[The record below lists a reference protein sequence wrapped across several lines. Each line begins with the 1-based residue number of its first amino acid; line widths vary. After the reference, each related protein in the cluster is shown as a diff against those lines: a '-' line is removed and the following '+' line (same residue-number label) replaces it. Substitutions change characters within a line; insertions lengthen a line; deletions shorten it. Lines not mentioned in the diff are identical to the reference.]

1 MADLKRLE
9 EAFMKAHKAG
19 DTKAAGVL
27 AAEIKRLRAQG
38 RQAPAMDNMAVATD
52 VAKSGGTGLL
62 EGASSLVQLPRDAGN
77 YLGGLATYG
86 IDRMMGYTPE
96 EATRRQQEYQAKMDE
111 YQNSALVPSPA
122 AVADKAV
129 ENFGGYQPQT
139 TAGEYARTAGQF
151 APNALMG
158 PGGIIRRGMS
168 VALPA
173 ATSETA
179 GQLTEGTQYEPLARV
194 GGALVGGIASGV
206 GASTSAAKDVLKQ
219 ATKPEN
225 VRDKTRA
232 AYDMLNRAGIKFDNY
247 SYNTLVRDTDSLVA
261 GFRTQA
267 PLTRDAVDYLKTFR
281 QNGIGFGD
289 LEDVRKNVSRIIAE
303 PNAMNAD
310 KEAARLVLEKIDD
323 FYSSAP
329 ASSSLNVL
337 PANRINTAVKN
348 ARELGRRNI
357 ILKDI
362 EDMVMRGGY
371 YKSGEESGLNNQFL
385 NYLKK
390 RSKYLTPQEREAFEA
405 VGKGKGSLQNLV
417 RIVGGF
423 GIDPTRSGNLS
434 KMLPFMGAGAGA
446 GGAYATGSDPM
457 TGLAIGLGAAGVAS
471 GLKVAGKQMIRNNV
485 KQAQKVVAAGKP
497 GQAAIDTAKKK
508 ASELAKAKAA
518 ISALLAAGT
527 TPNRE

>member
-1 MADLKRLE
+1 MADLQRLE

-27 AAEIKRLRAQG
+27 AAEIKRLRSQG
-38 RQAPAMDNMAVATD
+38 SAVPPTGNADVATD
-52 VAKSGGTGLL
+52 IAKSTGTGLL
-62 EGASSLVQLPRDAGN
+62 EGVAGLIQFPRDAGN

-86 IDRMMGYTPE
+86 IDRAMGYTPE
-96 EATRRQQEYQAKMDE
+96 QATQRQEDLKSI
-111 YQNSALVPSPA
+111 QNRFREDSLIPGPA
-122 AVADKAV
+122 EVADAAV

-158 PGGIIRRGMS
+158 PGGVIRRGVS
-168 VALPA
+168 VAVPA
-173 ATSETA
+173 VASETA
-179 GQLTEGTQYEPLARV
+179 GQLTEGTDYEPVARV
-194 GGALVGGIASGV
+194 GGALAGGLVAGV
-206 GASTSAAKDVLKQ
+206 GSSKSAAKDVLKQ
-219 ATKPEN
+219 APSPEN
-225 VRDKTRA
+225 IRDKTRA
-232 AYDMLNRAGIKFDNY
+232 AYDLLNRAGIKFDNY
-247 SYNTLVRDTDSLVA
+247 SYNTLVSEADSLVG

-267 PLTRDAVDYLKTFR
+267 PLTRDAVEYLKTFQR
-281 QNGIGFGD
+281 NGIGFGD

-310 KEAARLVLEKIDD
+310 KEAARLVLEKIDE
-323 FYSSAP
+323 FYNSAP
-329 ASSSLNVL
+329 ASSSLRVL
-337 PANRINTAVKN
+337 PANKINTAVKN

-362 EDMVMRGGY
+362 EEMVRKGSY

-390 RSKYLTPQEREAFEA
+390 RSKYLTPQEREAFES

-417 RIVGGF
+417 RIIGGF
-423 GIDPTRSGNLS
+423 GVDPTRSGNLAR
-434 KMLPFMGAGAGA
+434 MLPFMGAGAGA
-446 GGAYATGSDPM
+446 GGAYATGNDPLA
-457 TGLAIGLGAAGVAS
+457 GLAIGLGATGVAS
-471 GLKVAGKQMIRNNV
+471 GVRLAGKNMIRGNV
-485 KQAQKVVAAGKP
+485 ETAKKVVSAGKS
-497 GQAAIDTAKKK
+497 GQAAVDAAKLK

-518 ISALLAAGT
+518 LAALLAAGT